1 MNLLTSIAL
10 LGFMSRAFAAQII
23 LLSELPIENDDT
35 TTNNKKNGSHIVTIG
50 GDEEFS
56 QSTNLKSADI
66 LLHRTV
72 DLPGLHPVLRNRK
85 VANYRQ
91 QKSDNDENVSRRVRP
106 KTSDDCKDSDDSK
119 NSSPK
124 SPKHRPKRPQSGDD
138 IDVRPESFDNGDT
151 IITDDGD
158 DITQDGVTDDRDITD
173 ARDEDIQNDTP
184 SSFPSG
190 LPKRTNNHPRNS
202 HHHPKTNRRNGSRPS
217 NRRTSPSST
226 DEEQTDQTDQ
236 PADQDNNQDEE
247 EAPRRTSERR
257 RPQRPTYGSRRTN
270 QGYPTPGRI
279 PYPTEIPRHRK
290 PIVKT
295 THSSFPSEQTDKPNP
310 KTHRRP
316 VVVELGEDSS
326 SDSVDRSI
334 LPGGRTL
341 IISRVP
347 EGPSI
352 VSPSSSVY
360 PPVHPSQ
367 VGSRPYEWLL
377 TPAVSSNID
386 PSEVIESSEPIFI
399 ITEENDSEGDSV
411 VDLPVDG
418 RRGSTFIVKRH
429 PPPIRRHPSYGYI
442 EVN

>member
-1 MNLLTSIAL
+1 
-10 LGFMSRAFAAQII
+10 MSRAFAAQII

-35 TTNNKKNGSHIVTIG
+35 TTNNKKNGSSVVTIG
-50 GDEEFS
+50 DDEEEFS
-56 QSTNLKSADI
+56 QSTNLTSADI
-66 LLHRTV
+66 LLYRTV

-91 QKSDNDENVSRRVRP
+91 RKSYDDENVSRRVRVP
-106 KTSDDCKDSDDSK
+106 KTSDDCKDFDDSK
-119 NSSPK
+119 KSTPK

-138 IDVRPESFDNGDT
+138 IDARRESFDNGDT

-158 DITQDGVTDDRDITD
+158 DITQDSVMDDRDITD
-173 ARDEDIQNDTP
+173 VGDENVQNDTP
-184 SSFPSG
+184 SSSFPSEP
-190 LPKRTNNHPRNS
+190 PKRTNNRPRNS
-202 HHHPKTNRRNGSRPS
+202 HHHPKTNRRSGSRPS

-236 PADQDNNQDEE
+236 SDQDNNQDEE

-270 QGYPTPGRI
+270 QGYPTSGRI
-279 PYPTEIPRHRK
+279 PYPTEIPRHLK

-295 THSSFPSEQTDKPNP
+295 IPSSFPSDKPYP

-326 SDSVDRSI
+326 SDSIDRSI
-334 LPGGRTL
+334 LPGERTL

-377 TPAVSSNID
+377 TPATSSNID
-386 PSEVIESSEPIFI
+386 PEIIESSEPIFI
-399 ITEENDSEGDSV
+399 ITEEDGSEGDSV
-411 VDLPVDG
+411 VELPVDG
-418 RRGSTFIVKRH
+418 RRGSTYIVKRH
-429 PPPIRRHPSYGYI
+429 PPPIRRHPTYGYI